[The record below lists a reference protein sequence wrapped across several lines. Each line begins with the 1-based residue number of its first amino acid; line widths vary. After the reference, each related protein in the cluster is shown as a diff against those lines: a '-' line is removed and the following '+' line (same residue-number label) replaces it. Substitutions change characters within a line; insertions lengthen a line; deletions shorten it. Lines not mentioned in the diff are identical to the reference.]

1 MPSGCKLLV
10 SDNFFHFENAQVEKL
25 CEFDKGPF
33 INYVV
38 SFGRGGG
45 ALCLQMDF
53 MRTFEANTKCNNM
66 NININPVIMG
76 VMIIN

>member
-1 MPSGCKLLV
+1 MVKAIREMPSGCKLLV

-38 SFGRGGG
+38 SFGREGGG
-45 ALCLQMDF
+45 HCVFKWILCGHLKP
-53 MRTFEANTKCNNM
+53 TPSAT
-66 NININPVIMG
+66 I
-76 VMIIN
+76 